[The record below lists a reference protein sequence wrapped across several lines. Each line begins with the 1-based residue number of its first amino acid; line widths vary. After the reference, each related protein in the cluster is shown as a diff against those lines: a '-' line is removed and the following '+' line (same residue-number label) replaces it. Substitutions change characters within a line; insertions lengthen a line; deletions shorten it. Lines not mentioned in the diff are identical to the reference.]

1 MKLTKKQLKI
11 LIQEEM
17 AKELKG
23 DLLQLNEDTAQVE
36 GARLGLKLWHAY
48 DYMGIGGTT
57 DDSAAK
63 EVYDA
68 LKNLAAAGRNDA
80 IQSAIKSFNQKAK
93 EVGEEDI
100 YYQTKDEDPDDIAE
114 DLVALL
120 RKAEMEA
127 SQPSKEDRDAEV
139 KAAVD
144 AALKKAG
151 AGKYSPEAIARAA
164 QEKAQD
170 YLKQFNLTPEI
181 LNAVAMISKRLGVDK
196 MSAGLQAV
204 VQNLPK

>member
-1 MKLTKKQLKI
+1 MKLTKKQLKT

-23 DLLQLNEDTAQVE
+23 DLLQLNEDAAQVE

-48 DYMGIGGTT
+48 DYVGVGGTT

-80 IQSAIKSFNQKAK
+80 IQAAIKSFNQKAK
-93 EVGEEDI
+93 EEGEEDI

-127 SQPSKEDRDAEV
+127 SRPSQEDMDAEIE
-139 KAAVD
+139 KRVD

-204 VQNLPK
+204 IQNLPK